1 MSLNLSDIQK
11 VANSEAMADHT
22 AVVTG
27 GGNFQRKLLPIGR
40 HGIRL
45 ATYIELGVQ
54 DGGTYEGV
62 AKGDED
68 QVRMDFEFL
77 SQRVIE
83 TKEDGT
89 QYAPRKSAIRKLSMH
104 QKAGF
109 YKLFM
114 KMRDGDSNITH
125 MSQMVANKA
134 WMIDVNWSTKDDNGE
149 RIVIKKA
156 DAKKYEDRLAAAK
169 TDAEKKQF
177 AIYDNVDWNSIGAPM
192 IPVFDPETGEDTGET
207 KAVKIVELIGGLR
220 FFLWDDAQP
229 AFWDSLHIEGTYT
242 KGTGDKEV
250 TVSKNFIQETILGA
264 KNFAGSSLEA
274 MLGGVNDLPGMSEPE
289 DDNKPS
295 DPAPKEPVEPEDA
308 PAGEPAEASAM
319 DELFGGQ
326 EADDEIPF

>member
-1 MSLNLSDIQK
+1 MTTLNLTDIQR
-11 VANSEAMADHT
+11 VANSEAMADQT
-22 AVVTG
+22 VAQTG
-27 GGNFQRKLLPIGR
+27 GGNFKRKLIPIGR
-40 HGIRL
+40 HGVRL
-45 ATYIELGVQ
+45 ATYIELGLQ

-62 AKGDED
+62 AKGDEN

-83 TKEDGT
+83 TNDDGK
-89 QYAPRKSAIRKLSMH
+89 QFAPRKSLIRKLSMH

-207 KAVKIVELIGGLR
+207 KAVKVNELVGDLR
-220 FFLWDDAQP
+220 FFLWDNAQP
-229 AFWDSLHIEGTYT
+229 AFWDSLYIEGTYT
-242 KGTGDKEV
+242 KGTGDKAVE
-250 TVSKNFIQETILGA
+250 VSKNFLQETILGA

-274 MLGGVNDLPGMSEPE
+274 MLGGVDNLPGVVGPE
-289 DDNKPS
+289 DDDKPS
-295 DPAPKEPVEPEDA
+295 DAAPVEPETPSED
-308 PAGEPAEASAM
+308 AGETPSEM
-319 DELFGGQ
+319 DELFG
-326 EADDEIPF
+326 ADIDGEVPF